1 MTTLLWALAVLLIV
15 VGFVG
20 IVIPALPGTILIY
33 VGLLLAA
40 WADGFARV
48 GTVTLVVLGVLAAFS
63 YAIDF
68 IAAALGAQRLGASP
82 RAVAGAG
89 LGTLAGLFF
98 GIPGLIL
105 GPFVGAVAGE
115 LTVHR
120 DVKRASRA
128 GLAAWIGFVV
138 GMGVK
143 IGLAVGMVAIFLVA
157 FFF

>member
-1 MTTLLWALAVLLIV
+1 MTPLLWVLATVLIV

-20 IVIPALPGTILIY
+20 IVVPALPGTMLIFA
-33 VGLLLAA
+33 GLLLAA
-40 WADGFARV
+40 WTDGFERV
-48 GTVTLVVLGVLAAFS
+48 GVLTLVVLGVLAVLS
-63 YAIDF
+63 YGIDF
-68 IAAALGAQRLGASP
+68 IAAAMGARRLGASR
-82 RAVAGAG
+82 RAVVGAG

-115 LTVHR
+115 LTVDR
-120 DVKRASRA
+120 DVKRAGRA

>member
-1 MTTLLWALAVLLIV
+1 MTPLLWILATLLIA

-20 IVIPALPGTILIY
+20 IVIPALPGTIL
-33 VGLLLAA
+33 VFAGLLLAA
-40 WADGFARV
+40 WTDGFERV
-48 GTVTLVVLGVLAAFS
+48 GVVTLVVLGVLAAVS

-68 IAAALGAQRLGASP
+68 IAAAVGAQRLGASR
-82 RAVAGAG
+82 RAVVGAG
-89 LGTLAGLFF
+89 LGTLAGVFF

-115 LTVHR
+115 LTVDR
-120 DVKRASRA
+120 DVKRAGRA
-128 GLAAWIGFVV
+128 GVAAWIGFVV

>member
-1 MTTLLWALAVLLIV
+1 MSAVLWVLATV
-15 VGFVG
+15 LVAVGFVG
-20 IVIPALPGTILIY
+20 IVIPALPGTILVY
-33 VGLLLAA
+33 AGLLLAA
-40 WADGFARV
+40 WTDGFERV
-48 GTVTLVVLGVLAAFS
+48 GVLTLVVLGVLAAGS

-68 IAAALGAQRLGASP
+68 IAAAMGAQRLGASR
-82 RAVAGAG
+82 RAVVGAG
-89 LGTLAGLFF
+89 LGTLGGLFF

-115 LTVHR
+115 LTVDR
-120 DVKRASRA
+120 DVRRAGRA

-143 IGLAVGMVAIFLVA
+143 IGVAVGMVAIFLVA

>member
-1 MTTLLWALAVLLIV
+1 MTTLLWVLAILLIV

-20 IVIPALPGTILIY
+20 IVIPALPGTVLIFG
-33 VGLLLAA
+33 GLLLAA
-40 WADGFARV
+40 WTDGFQRV
-48 GTVTLVVLGVLAAFS
+48 GIVTLVVLGVLAAVS

-68 IAAALGAQRLGASP
+68 IAAAMGAQRLGASR
-82 RAVAGAG
+82 RAVFGAG
-89 LGTLAGLFF
+89 LGTLGGLFF

-115 LTVHR
+115 LTVDR
-120 DVKRASRA
+120 DLKRAGRA
-128 GLAAWIGFVV
+128 GLAAWIGFVI

>member
-1 MTTLLWALAVLLIV
+1 MTAVLWTLAVLLIV

-20 IVIPALPGTILIY
+20 IVVPGLPGTLLIY
-33 VGLLLAA
+33 GGLLLAA
-40 WADGFARV
+40 WSDGFTRV
-48 GTVTLVVLGVLAAFS
+48 SGWTIGLLGALAALS
-63 YAIDF
+63 YGIDF
-68 IAAALGAQRLGASP
+68 VAAALGARRLGASP

-115 LTVHR
+115 LTVER
-120 DVKRASRA
+120 DVRKAGRA

>member
-1 MTTLLWALAVLLIV
+1 MTPLLWVLATLLIV
-15 VGFVG
+15 IGFVG
-20 IVIPALPGTILIY
+20 IVIPGLPGTVLIFA
-33 VGLLLAA
+33 GLLLAA
-40 WADGFARV
+40 WADGFQRV
-48 GTVTLVVLGVLAAFS
+48 GSVTLVVLGVLAAVS

-68 IAAALGAQRLGASP
+68 IAAAMGAQRLGASR
-82 RAVAGAG
+82 RAVVGAG
-89 LGTLAGLFF
+89 LGTLGGLFF

-115 LTVHR
+115 LTVDR
-120 DVKRASRA
+120 DVKRAGRA